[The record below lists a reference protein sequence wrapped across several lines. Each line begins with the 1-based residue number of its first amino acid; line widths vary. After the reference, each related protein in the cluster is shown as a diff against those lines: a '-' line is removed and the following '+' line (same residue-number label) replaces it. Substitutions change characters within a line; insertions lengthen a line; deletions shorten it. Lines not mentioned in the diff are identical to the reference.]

1 LLASMRKLMRVD
13 EDVMLGK
20 FRIFL
25 SSVFSRT
32 LTNLF
37 LRAND
42 NIVVAGV
49 NLTKKIEV
57 DVRG

>member
-1 LLASMRKLMRVD
+1 MQKLMRVD

-37 LRAND
+37 FRANN
-42 NIVVAGV
+42 NIAAAGV